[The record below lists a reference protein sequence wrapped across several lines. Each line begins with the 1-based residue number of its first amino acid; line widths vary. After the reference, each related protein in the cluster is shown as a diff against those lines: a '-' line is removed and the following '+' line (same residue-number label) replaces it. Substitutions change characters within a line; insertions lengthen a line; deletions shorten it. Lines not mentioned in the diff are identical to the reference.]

1 MRYLVSHL
9 LEESARKTPD
19 APAVIDGE
27 REITYLAL
35 ERQSNRLANLLI
47 ELGVQRGERVGIYLD
62 KSIESVVAIYGTLKA
77 GGAYVPLDPQAPP
90 ARLGYIARDAG
101 VRVLLTGCEKQDAW
115 RALMEDDPALQS
127 LVVLNGG
134 PAAASEGVRVLTPSD
149 VAAASDS
156 ALPVQVVDCDLAYI
170 LYTSGSTGIPK
181 GVMLTHRNCLA
192 FVEWAVEE
200 FAVGTEDRLSS
211 HAPLHFDLSTFDLF
225 AAAAA
230 GAAVVLVPAQASVF
244 PSEIRRFIESAGIT
258 IWYSVPSILTM
269 LVIRGGLEVGA
280 LPTLR
285 TVLFA
290 GEVFPTS
297 HLKRLVEL
305 LPGVRFANLYGPTE
319 TNVCTWWEVTELP
332 EDSSETIPIGRAIAN
347 VDTFV
352 VTDDGRLAETGE
364 VGELYVR
371 GPTVMQ
377 GYLGDPAKT
386 VSRLVPTPFGDM
398 HGQLVYRTGDLVQET
413 SSGDYRFLGRRDDQ
427 VKSRGYRIELGDVE
441 AAIQAHPAVTEC
453 AVVAVADDLVG
464 SRLYA
469 FVAASDEMPDPPFG
483 AFCAERIPG
492 YMIPERFEVNGALPK
507 TSTGKIDRPALAAR
521 VSPGAAGSSSDTESV
536 VR

>member
-9 LEESARKTPD
+9 LEESARSTPD
-19 APAVIDGE
+19 APAVLDGG
-27 REITYLAL
+27 REITYIEL

-47 ELGVQRGERVGIYLD
+47 ELGVQRGERVGIYLK

-77 GGAYVPLDPQAPP
+77 GAAYVPLDPQAPP

-101 VRVLLTGCEKQDAW
+101 VRVLVSGCEKEGSWQ
-115 RALMEDDPALQS
+115 ALMQDGPALHA
-127 LVVLNGG
+127 LVALNGA
-134 PAAASEGVRVLTPSD
+134 PAAGPEGVRTLAMSD
-149 VAAASDS
+149 VAAAPD
-156 ALPVQVVDCDLAYI
+156 ARPGVDVVECDLAYI
-170 LYTSGSTGIPK
+170 LYTSGSTGTPK

-192 FVEWAVEE
+192 FVEWAAEE
-200 FAVGTEDRLSS
+200 FAISSEDRLSS

-230 GAAVVLVPAQASVF
+230 GAAVAMVPAQASIF
-244 PSEIRRFIESAGIT
+244 PSEIRRFIESTGIT

-269 LVIRGGLEVGA
+269 LVIRGGLEDGD
-280 LPTLR
+280 LPSLR

-290 GEVFPTS
+290 GEVFPTGY
-297 HLKRLVEL
+297 LKRLVAL
-305 LPGVRFANLYGPTE
+305 LPHVRFANLYGPTE
-319 TNVCTWWEVTELP
+319 TNVCTWWEVGELP
-332 EDSSETIPIGRAIAN
+332 EDPVETIPIGRAIAN

-352 VTDDGRLAETGE
+352 VADDGHRAAPGE

-377 GYLGDPAKT
+377 GYLGDPQKT
-386 VSRLVPTPFGDM
+386 ASRLVPNPFGDVLD
-398 HGQLVYRTGDLVQET
+398 QLVYRTGDLVSET
-413 SSGDYRFLGRRDDQ
+413 AGGDYRFLGRRDSQ

-464 SRLYA
+464 NRLYA
-469 FVAASDEMPDPPFG
+469 FIASALQEPDPSLG
-483 AFCAERIPG
+483 AFCAERIPA
-492 YMIPERFEVNGALPK
+492 YMIPERFEVSDRLPK
-507 TSTGKIDRPALAAR
+507 TSTGKIDRPALIALL
-521 VSPGAAGSSSDTESV
+521 STSDG
-536 VR
+536 